1 MFVDVVQLLYQHV
14 EKFLRVSWSVLPEPG
29 LSLVKTEVLV
39 ARTGKGMTQ
48 RQILACIVVRVYTN
62 GKEVS
67 VMYGQMNKTGRAVVA
82 TNRSKLYSLEND
94 PRLGFVKS

>member
-1 MFVDVVQLLYQHV
+1 MLFN
-14 EKFLRVSWSVLPEPG
+14 EFLGLFSSAES

-67 VMYGQMNKTGRAVVA
+67 VMYRQMNKTGRDVVA
-82 TNRSKLYSLEND
+82 ANPNSYTHLKMTQ
-94 PRLGFVKS
+94 G